1 MFDVDQPL
9 LVAGLLL
16 GLSSSLHSFGMCS
29 GIAASLHF
37 AAGLDPNAAA
47 RLRFGCA
54 IRWELPSSG
63 RASSAPA

>member
-16 GLSSSLHSFGMCS
+16 GLSSSLHCFGMCS

-37 AAGLDPNAAA
+37 AAGLDPNRPAQ
-47 RLRFGCA
+47 LRCGCA
-54 IRWELPSSG
+54 IRSGLLSSWW
-63 RASSAPA
+63 ASSVPA